1 MFPITEIPSK
11 LGIDLIVKGLS
22 LSKLSL
28 ALLTLLLAPASCLK
42 PISVDAKEITFMP
55 TTSQIFGLTPQEK
68 AAAVFTAAGEAGP
81 GKDALGV
88 LQTILTRKFKSGG
101 NIANLVKAP
110 QQFVANDRYSL
121 QQVTNPEYGQKV
133 HGSRYRQI
141 EQMME
146 DPMQMA
152 QGFQSGQGATQFR
165 GQALLGN
172 KQKGDIMFDPKGNFY
187 FQTNP
192 GLAKTLSERLKK
204 GAGTTGEPQAQ
215 APTQAQAVPTQSQ
228 PGGNTYIILGAEG
241 KPEPADF
248 LSGYVNQ
255 LLNPKTQIKS
265 SIDPTAMLMAAVNQ
279 TPNYFGS
286 EA

>member
-1 MFPITEIPSK
+1 
-11 LGIDLIVKGLS
+11 
-22 LSKLSL
+22 
-28 ALLTLLLAPASCLK
+28 
-42 PISVDAKEITFMP
+42 MP
-55 TTSQIFGLTPQEK
+55 TTSEILGLTPQEK

-101 NIANLVKAP
+101 NVANLVKAP

-133 HGSRYRQI
+133 HGTRYRQI
-141 EQMME
+141 EQMLE
-146 DPMQMA
+146 DPAQMA
-152 QGFQSGQGATQFR
+152 QGFQAGQGATQFR

-192 GLAKTLSERLKK
+192 GLAKTLSEKLMK
-204 GAGTTGEPQAQ
+204 GEGTVGEPQAQ
-215 APTQAQAVPTQSQ
+215 APSQ
-228 PGGNTYIILGAEG
+228 PGGNTYIILASG
-241 KPEPADF
+241 KKSEPADF
-248 LSGYVNQ
+248 LSDYINRAFGST
-255 LLNPKTQIKS
+255 PKLTS
-265 SIDPTAMLMAAVNQ
+265 SVDPTAMLMAAVNQ
-279 TPNYFGS
+279 TPNYFGD

>member
-1 MFPITEIPSK
+1 
-11 LGIDLIVKGLS
+11 
-22 LSKLSL
+22 
-28 ALLTLLLAPASCLK
+28 
-42 PISVDAKEITFMP
+42 MP

-110 QQFVANDRYSL
+110 QQFVANDQYSL

-141 EQMME
+141 EQMLE

-192 GLAKTLSERLKK
+192 GLAKTLSDRLMKS
-204 GAGTTGEPQAQ
+204 AGTVGSPQAQ
-215 APTQAQAVPTQSQ
+215 APTQTQ
-228 PGGNTYIILGAEG
+228 PGGDTYVVLTSG
-241 KPEPADF
+241 KKSEPADF
-248 LSGYVNQ
+248 LSDYINNAFGTA
-255 LLNPKTQIKS
+255 PKLTSNIN
-265 SIDPTAMLMAAVNQ
+265 PTAMLMAAVNQ